1 MNIKRDFDSE
11 QEILTKV
18 KEHIAGDTNRENLSD
33 IHVSDL
39 LWCLRQSY
47 YKKTNPDIELTM
59 DEVLKFFKGKIS
71 EYSIGKFIF
80 QDEHFLQQEKI
91 NVERMVAHPDII
103 SHKDDIV
110 IELKLT
116 DKLSFID
123 PRDILY
129 NSFIYYT
136 TQVLYYMYLAGKKSA
151 SIVINHANYN
161 MFYKKYNITKKE
173 DKNPFRVFRI
183 ELEEDKDIPLIKADL
198 DFKRDLLLTA
208 LKERKVGY
216 IPKLST
222 IDSTNTAKCNKC
234 QFKGRCK
241 LEPDYWENNSISR
254 VTSITKSGSITEFLE
269 PAFVE
274 FVKKYGGSHA
284 KFSDVNLLY
293 QTLGKKFDDLGP
305 YYK

>member
-1 MNIKRDFDSE
+1 VNIKRDLE
-11 QEILTKV
+11 TETEILDKV
-18 KEHIAGDTNRENLSD
+18 QAHIAGDTNRENLSD

-39 LWCLRQSY
+39 LWCLRQSF
-47 YKKTNPDIELTM
+47 YKKTNPDILSM

-71 EYSIGKFIF
+71 EYSLSKFIF
-80 QDEHFLQQEKI
+80 QEEHFLQQEKI
-91 NVERMVAHPDII
+91 NVDNIVAHPDLI

-136 TQVLYYMYLAGKKSA
+136 TQVLYYMYLANKKSA

-183 ELEEDKDIPLIKADL
+183 DLEQEKDIPLIKADL

-208 LKERKVGY
+208 LKEGKVGY
-216 IPKLST
+216 VPKLST
-222 IDSTNTAKCNKC
+222 IDAKNTAKCNKC

-241 LEPDYWENNSISR
+241 LEPDFWENSDNVSR
-254 VTSITKSGSITEFLE
+254 VVSITRGSVTQFLE
-269 PAFVE
+269 PDFIE
-274 FVKKYGGSHA
+274 FIKKYGGSHPR
-284 KFSDVNLLY
+284 FSDVNLLY